1 MHFSHFRHTNSTTRI
16 PLKGMDE
23 VRTWKDQKHIIVF
36 RKGVYFKLDAYKTD
50 SVGNEVQVTV
60 PELYAQLQQI
70 MELAEG
76 LLITSKYEKF

>member
-1 MHFSHFRHTNSTTRI
+1 
-16 PLKGMDE
+16 MDE